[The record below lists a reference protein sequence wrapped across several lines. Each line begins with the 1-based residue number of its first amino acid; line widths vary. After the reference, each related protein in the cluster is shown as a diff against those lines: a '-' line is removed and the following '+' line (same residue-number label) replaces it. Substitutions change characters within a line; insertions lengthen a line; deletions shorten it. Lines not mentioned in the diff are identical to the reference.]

1 MTEKES
7 EETKTF
13 LQSKHSIFSLDMQ
26 LFDSYFGRKN
36 NYSPHECIQLID
48 RFCEV
53 IGLKVI
59 LLN

>member
-1 MTEKES
+1 
-7 EETKTF
+7 
-13 LQSKHSIFSLDMQ
+13 MQ

-59 LLN
+59 LLNLEGWENTP